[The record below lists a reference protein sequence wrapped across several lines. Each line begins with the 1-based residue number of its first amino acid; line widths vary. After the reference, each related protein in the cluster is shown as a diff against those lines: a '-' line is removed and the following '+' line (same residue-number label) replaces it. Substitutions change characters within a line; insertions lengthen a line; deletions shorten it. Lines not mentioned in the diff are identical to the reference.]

1 MSDLFEIEPLYSEI
15 LPGLFISGTDDY
27 DVLGNSSV
35 FTLMERED
43 PFDSV
48 VTLYIAANP
57 FGSYVREQRFA
68 IPDGP
73 IEDAIKP
80 ELMQLAY
87 WLQGEWKL
95 GKRAAGRC
103 QAGWN
108 RSSLIVALV
117 LLIDGYS
124 ASEAVDLIREKRSKN
139 ALCNSYFVDHIHE
152 IYETEFRS
160 PSLQAS

>member
-1 MSDLFEIEPLYSEI
+1 MSDLFGIEPLYSEI
-15 LPGLFISGTDDY
+15 LPGLYISGTDDD
-27 DVLGNSSV
+27 DVVGNSGM
-35 FTLMERED
+35 FTLMDNEQ
-43 PFDSV
+43 PFDSIV
-48 VTLYIAANP
+48 CLYVAANP
-57 FGSYVREQRFA
+57 AGNYVREQRFA

-73 IEDAIKP
+73 ICESTKP

-87 WLQGEWKL
+87 WLHGEWKA
-95 GKRAAGRC
+95 GKKAAGKC

-117 LLIDGYS
+117 LLIDGYT
-124 ASEAVDLIREKRSKN
+124 AEEAVELIREKRSSN

-152 IYETEFRS
+152 IYESNFRS

>member
-1 MSDLFEIEPLYSEI
+1 MSFYYEIERLYSEI
-15 LPGLFISGTDDY
+15 LPGLFISGTDDA
-27 DVLGNSSV
+27 DVLGKTDL
-35 FTLMERED
+35 FTLMDKEQ

-48 VTLYIAANP
+48 VCLYIAANP
-57 FGSYVREQRFA
+57 AGSYVREQRFA

-73 IEDAIKP
+73 ISESAKP

-87 WLQGEWKL
+87 WLHGEWKA
-95 GKRAAGRC
+95 GKKAAGKC

-108 RSSLIVALV
+108 RSSLVVAIV
-117 LLIDGYS
+117 LLIEGYT
-124 ASEAVDLIREKRSKN
+124 AEEAVELIREKRSPN

-152 IYETEFRS
+152 IYENNFRS